1 MLLTAAVAM
10 IMMAPQGAAPQHS
23 SSKKLA
29 PENIYAFKMKDI
41 DGKEVP
47 LSKFKGKT
55 LLIVNT
61 ASKCGMTPQY
71 EGLQSLYEK
80 YKGKGLVVLGFPA
93 NDFRGQEHGTDA
105 EIKEFCTSKY
115 DVSFPMFSKIS
126 VLGETA
132 HPLYKWLLASTDG
145 QPIEW
150 NFSKFL
156 VGPDGKVVKRFG
168 SRVAP
173 GSEELVAAVEQ
184 TLAN

>member
-41 DGKEVP
+41 DGK
-47 LSKFKGKT
+47 
-55 LLIVNT
+55 
-61 ASKCGMTPQY
+61 
-71 EGLQSLYEK
+71 
-80 YKGKGLVVLGFPA
+80 
-93 NDFRGQEHGTDA
+93 
-105 EIKEFCTSKY
+105 
-115 DVSFPMFSKIS
+115 
-126 VLGETA
+126 
-132 HPLYKWLLASTDG
+132 
-145 QPIEW
+145 
-150 NFSKFL
+150 
-156 VGPDGKVVKRFG
+156 VVKRFG